1 MFVLHFAE
9 YYSNAPC
16 ALKYTEWFDTKE
28 EALHYAEYYKDT
40 NNIQISIED
49 YSTHEIT
56 IVK

>member
-9 YYSNAPC
+9 YYSNAQS

-28 EALHYAEYYKDT
+28 EALHYAEYYKD
-40 NNIQISIED
+40 IDSIKISIED